1 MIFKKLSYKARV
13 LICGFIQV
21 LLGIFLTFGL
31 GKSIG
36 FLFCFLILA
45 LMCFISAFFGKNPTT
60 RIKKISEKAYKNSQ
74 KFSAILGLVF
84 LFLGLGGYDNQS
96 KKRFKFSLF
105 RYWPD
110 FLIATRVKCLEI
122 AILGK
127 YNLDLTE

>member
-1 MIFKKLSYKARV
+1 MILKKLSYKARV
-13 LICGFIQV
+13 LICAFIQV

-60 RIKKISEKAYKNSQ
+60 RIKKISKKAYKNSK

-84 LFLGLGGYDNQS
+84 LFLGLVDMITSPKSGSN
-96 KKRFKFSLF
+96 
-105 RYWPD
+105 
-110 FLIATRVKCLEI
+110 FL
-122 AILGK
+122 
-127 YNLDLTE
+127 YLDTGLIFLLLPE

>member
-1 MIFKKLSYKARV
+1 MILKKLSYKARV

-60 RIKKISEKAYKNSQ
+60 RIKKNSEKAYKNSK

-84 LFLGLGGYDNQS
+84 LFLGLVDMITS
-96 KKRFKFSLF
+96 PKRFQFSLF

-110 FLIATRVKCLEI
+110 LLIATRVKCLEI
-122 AILGK
+122 AILEK